1 MGFLDF
7 STKNKKI
14 FLIVG
19 GTSLLT
25 LGFIFLFS
33 DGNET

>member
-1 MGFLDF
+1 MGFFDF

-14 FLIVG
+14 FFIVG

-25 LGFIFLFS
+25 LGLIFLFS